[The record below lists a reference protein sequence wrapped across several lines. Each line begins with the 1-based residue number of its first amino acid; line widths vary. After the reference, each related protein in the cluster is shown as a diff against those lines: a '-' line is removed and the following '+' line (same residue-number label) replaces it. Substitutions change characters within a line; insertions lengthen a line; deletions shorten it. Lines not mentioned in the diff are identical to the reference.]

1 MNFRE
6 RVLAV
11 LRGEKADMV
20 PWLGDMDYYTTAQI
34 SQGKRPTDFRERD
47 EYIEW
52 HRQLRCGF
60 YLQGYFPY
68 KEIPE
73 KCDVRE
79 WKLGNERYREISTPR
94 GTLRECWLWSD
105 ITYSEAPIERL
116 LKTPGDL
123 EAYTWLYENMRYEP
137 DYAFAAK
144 RRRQVQEMGVVLC
157 YLPRTPFMRM
167 VAIDAGIENVTMIQA
182 DAPKEFAHMFAA
194 LSASMDRA
202 SEVALA
208 SPAEILMMPENLSS
222 EVVGPHFFELFLRD
236 FQSRWSRRIIQAG
249 KFSCI
254 HMDGTLSGL
263 LRQESSVGLTFI
275 EAMTPRPVGDVAV
288 KDWAGYR
295 NGSRTIY
302 WGGIPGSYF
311 TPAVDDDEFDRHV
324 KEVLA
329 VMREDRRMVLGVAD
343 QVPPDGL
350 ESRVRRVQDLV
361 EKHGV
366 YR

>member
-1 MNFRE
+1 MTFRE

-11 LRGEKADMV
+11 LRGENADMV
-20 PWLGDMDYYTTAQI
+20 PWLGDMDYYTAAQI
-34 SQGKRPTDFRERD
+34 CQGKRPKDFKERD
-47 EYIEW
+47 DYIEW
-52 HRQLRCGF
+52 HRSLRCGF

-68 KEIPE
+68 NEIIE
-73 KCDVRE
+73 RCDIRE
-79 WKLGNERYREISTPR
+79 WKEGNHRFREIATPK

-105 ITYSEAPIERL
+105 ITFSEAPIERL
-116 LKTPGDL
+116 LKTPKDL
-123 EAYTWLYENMRYEP
+123 EAYAWLWANTRYEP
-137 DYAFAAK
+137 NYGLAEK

-167 VAIDAGIENVTMIQA
+167 VAIDAGIENVTMIHA
-182 DAPKEFAHMFAA
+182 DAPGEFASMFAA
-194 LSASMDRA
+194 LTESLNRA
-202 SEVALA
+202 SQVALE

-222 EVVGPHFFELFLRD
+222 EVVGPRFFELFLKD
-236 FQSRWSRRIIQAG
+236 FQSRWSRKIIEAG

-275 EAMTPRPVGDVAV
+275 EAMTPKPVGDIPIG
-288 KDWAGYR
+288 DWASFR
-295 NGSRTIY
+295 NGSKTIY

-311 TPAVDDDEFDRHV
+311 TPIVSDTEFDRHV

-350 ESRVRRVQDLV
+350 ERRVSRVQELV
-361 EKHGV
+361 EKFGA
-366 YR
+366 YA

>member
-1 MNFRE
+1 MTFRE

-20 PWLGDMDYYTTAQI
+20 PWLGDLDYYTTAQI
-34 SQGKRPTDFRERD
+34 CQGRRPKDFKEQE

-52 HRQLRCGF
+52 HRLLRCGF

-68 KEIPE
+68 KEIIRR
-73 KCDVRE
+73 CDVRE
-79 WKLGNERYREISTPR
+79 WKEGNNRYREIVTPK

-105 ITYSEAPIERL
+105 ITYSEAPTERL
-116 LKTPGDL
+116 LKTPEDL
-123 EAYTWLYENMRYEP
+123 EAYKWLYENMHFEP
-137 DYAFAAK
+137 DYALAK
-144 RRRQVQEMGVVLC
+144 KRQRQVKEMGVVVC
-157 YLPRTPFMRM
+157 YLPRTPLMRM
-167 VAIDAGIENVTMIQA
+167 VAIDAGIENVTMIHA
-182 DAPKEFAHMFAA
+182 DAPREFTRMFAA
-194 LSASMDRA
+194 LTESMDRA

-222 EVVGPHFFELFLRD
+222 EVVGPHFFELFLKD
-236 FQSRWSRRIIQAG
+236 FQSRWSRRIIEAG

-254 HMDGTLSGL
+254 HMDGTLAGL

-275 EAMTPRPVGDVAV
+275 EAMTPKPVGDIPIQ
-288 KDWAGYR
+288 DWAGFR
-295 NGSRTIY
+295 NGAQTIY

-311 TPAVDDDEFDRHV
+311 TPAVNDAEFDRHV
-324 KEVLA
+324 KEVLG
-329 VMREDRRMVLGVAD
+329 VMKEDRRMVLGVAD

-350 ESRVRRVQDLV
+350 ERRVSRVQELV
-361 EKHGV
+361 EKFGA

>member
-1 MNFRE
+1 MTFRE

-20 PWLGDMDYYTTAQI
+20 PWFGDMDYYTTAQI
-34 SQGKRPTDFRERD
+34 SQGRRPADFKEHD

-52 HRQLRCGF
+52 HRSLRCGF
-60 YLQGYFPY
+60 YLQGYFPFN
-68 KEIPE
+68 EIIE
-73 KCDVRE
+73 GCEVRE
-79 WKLGNERYREISTPR
+79 WKEGNRRYREIVTPK
-94 GTLRECWLWSD
+94 GKLRECWLWSD

-123 EAYTWLYENMRYEP
+123 EAYAWLYANTRYEP
-137 DYAFAAK
+137 NYALAEK

-167 VAIDAGIENVTMIQA
+167 VAIDAGIENVTMIYA
-182 DAPKEFAHMFAA
+182 DAPGEFTRMFAA
-194 LSASMDRA
+194 LTESLDRA
-202 SEVALA
+202 SQVALE

-222 EVVGPHFFELFLRD
+222 EVVGPRFFELFLKD
-236 FQSRWSRRIIQAG
+236 FQSRWSRRIIEAG

-254 HMDGTLSGL
+254 HMDGTLGGL

-275 EAMTPRPVGDVAV
+275 EAMTPSPVGDIPIR
-288 KDWAGYR
+288 DWAGFR
-295 NGSRTIY
+295 NGSKTIY

-311 TPAVDDDEFDRHV
+311 TPAVGDAEFDRLV
-324 KEVLA
+324 KDVLA

-350 ESRVRRVQDLV
+350 ESRVSRVQGLV
-361 EKHGV
+361 EKFGT